1 MHVYVHMF
9 MHACMFDR
17 TGTTSMAG
25 TAMTIPLFEW
35 ELFTLPPALHLIS
48 DIPSNDETIPGIY
61 VRACG
66 QYKRTADA
74 ET

>member
-25 TAMTIPLFEW
+25 TAMTIPVGTFYIVKR
-35 ELFTLPPALHLIS
+35 PPALHLIL
-48 DIPSNDETIPGIY
+48 DIQSNDETTPGFYLRPVAIM
-61 VRACG
+61 RG
-66 QYKRTADA
+66 PQLL
-74 ET
+74 